1 MIISCSRLTTCHA
14 VDNGEI
20 IMLEFV
26 DEDGRSVS
34 VRLAFEHAESIA
46 MTLPRLLTQAIK
58 AQTGQDS
65 ARYVF
70 PLGQWMLE
78 ETEGNQSVILTLK
91 TEDGFE
97 VSFQMPRD
105 ASKSLG
111 WSLQHETEQGARTCR
126 SGDEPAGSGNP
137 ELH

>member
-1 MIISCSRLTTCHA
+1 MIINCSTLTTCHA
-14 VDNGEI
+14 VGNGETV
-20 IMLEFV
+20 MLEFI

-34 VRLAFEHAESIA
+34 VRLAFEHAQSIA
-46 MTLPRLLTQAIK
+46 MTLPRLLTQAVK
-58 AQTGQDS
+58 AQTGQDN

-70 PLGQWMLE
+70 PLGEWILE
-78 ETEGNQSVILTLK
+78 GVEGDQSFIITLK

-97 VSFQMPRD
+97 VSFRMPLA

-111 WSLQHETEQGARTCR
+111 WSLQHEADQGAPTSR